1 MGKSVLLV
9 DDEINIL
16 NSFRRTLRNQVDID
30 LANSGKDALELI
42 QKKQYSIVISDMQMP
57 EMNGLELLEAVK
69 DISPDTVRMMFT
81 GNADQKTAVDA
92 VNVGDVF
99 RFINKPCSPPEL
111 LGFIESAQRQHD
123 LLVAERVLLNQTL
136 SGTISVLNEVL
147 SLVSPEISEHNSRI
161 QFHMYQLSKAL
172 KIRKHWSFQ
181 PMVQL
186 SQLGFISFPPQ
197 TLKNM
202 SLGRVITE
210 EDKQLF
216 AQHPCLAYDLL
227 RKIPRMEKI
236 AKAILYQEKSFNGE
250 GAPYDE
256 IKGKTLPLGSRML
269 KIVCDYV
276 RLEKEGFN
284 ADQATEALET
294 QTERYDPEI
303 LQAFKRTLAL
313 TPPKIFVD
321 VTGLT
326 TSMILKQE
334 IWTNREQLIASKD
347 QQVTEPL
354 LKILHHCLQN
364 QAVSGQVE
372 VSMIEEDKTESTQL
386 STEKPG
392 NDTEALV

>member
-1 MGKSVLLV
+1 MGNSVLLV

-42 QKKQYSIVISDMQMP
+42 ENKQYAVIISDMQMP
-57 EMNGLELLEAVK
+57 EMNGLELLEIVK

-111 LGFIESAQRQHD
+111 LVFIQAALRQHD
-123 LLVAERVLLNQTL
+123 LIVAEKVLLNQTL

-147 SLVSPEISEHNSRI
+147 SLVSPEINEHNNRV
-161 QFHMYQLSKAL
+161 QFHMNQLGKAL
-172 KIRKHWSFQ
+172 KLRKHWSFQ
-181 PMVQL
+181 PMVHL
-186 SQLGFISFPPQ
+186 SQLGYIAFPPS

-202 SLGRVITE
+202 SRGQVITE
-210 EDKQLF
+210 EDRQLF

-227 RKIPRMEKI
+227 RKIPRMESI
-236 AKAILYQEKSFNGE
+236 AKTILYQEKSFNGD
-250 GAPYDE
+250 GAPYDDL
-256 IKGKTLPLGSRML
+256 KGKSLPLGSRML

-284 ADQATEALET
+284 PDRAAEALE
-294 QTERYDPEI
+294 QQAERYDPDVFN
-303 LQAFKRTLAL
+303 AFKTTLTL

-321 VTGLT
+321 IAMLT
-326 TSMILKQE
+326 IEMILKQE
-334 IWTNREQLIASKD
+334 IWTNRDQLVAGKD
-347 QQVTEPL
+347 QQVTEAL
-354 LKILHHCLQN
+354 LKIIHHCLQN
-364 QAVSGQVE
+364 KAISGQVE
-372 VSMIEEDKTESTQL
+372 VVMVEQEHPENGQPENNAQKT
-386 STEKPG
+386 
-392 NDTEALV
+392 AV